1 MISQLRRAFR
11 KGLAPGSWDAY
22 GFAVLCF
29 AVATLIRLS
38 LNPVSPNIQSFA
50 TDYPAVLFAALV
62 GGGSAGL
69 IATGLSAIVGWW
81 AFLPPYFTLDL
92 PTRGEAIDLTLFIA
106 ASLVIVWGAVGY
118 RQTLWRLN
126 EEEQFRKTTADEL
139 AHRVKNNL
147 ATVIAILRRELRAHP
162 DIWAKVFGRL
172 NALAA
177 TDEFIR
183 TSTNHTASLRDIL
196 AAEVSPYDS
205 ARFFLSGQDIQ
216 LTRKLAITLAL
227 LLHEL
232 ATNAA
237 KYGALSNIN
246 GHVVV
251 SWTIQRDS
259 VQLIWTEHDG
269 PKISIPNHRGFG
281 LTLLQRGLASYGGT
295 TDLGFSASGVSCK
308 LSFSISECGPLKSLV
323 APHAHSDVSA

>member
-1 MISQLRRAFR
+1 MGSRSAVGTPSCARREFVSGKMLSAFRHEPQSDRLLAALIMISQLRRAFR

-69 IATGLSAIVGWW
+69 LAIGLSAIAGWW

-126 EEEQFRKTTADEL
+126 EEEQFRKTTVDEL

-183 TSTNHTASLRDIL
+183 NSTNHTASLHDIL
-196 AAEVSPYDS
+196 AAEVSPYYS
-205 ARFFLSGQDIQ
+205 AR
-216 LTRKLAITLAL
+216 
-227 LLHEL
+227 
-232 ATNAA
+232 
-237 KYGALSNIN
+237 
-246 GHVVV
+246 
-251 SWTIQRDS
+251 
-259 VQLIWTEHDG
+259 
-269 PKISIPNHRGFG
+269 
-281 LTLLQRGLASYGGT
+281 
-295 TDLGFSASGVSCK
+295 
-308 LSFSISECGPLKSLV
+308 
-323 APHAHSDVSA
+323 